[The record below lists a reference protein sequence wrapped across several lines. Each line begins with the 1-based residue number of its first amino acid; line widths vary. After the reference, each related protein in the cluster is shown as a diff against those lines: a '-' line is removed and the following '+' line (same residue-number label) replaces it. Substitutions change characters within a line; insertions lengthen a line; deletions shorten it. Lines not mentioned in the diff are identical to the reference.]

1 MGNLSMDEDTA
12 LSDMH
17 KKADKLYE
25 DKKKKEAEA
34 MKYWD
39 EQKKIEQ
46 QKYSDEEEDGSPSKS
61 YGHTDSDSGYKSTKG
76 SKEVVDSSD
85 SGISNGLEASKVW
98 QERFSDM
105 EDKYKE
111 AMVSSAQLYNEKTTL
126 IFQVESLKDRLEDV
140 DHKMVELRADLARE
154 QSRGNQLGH
163 REEALVGE
171 KDMLL
176 KQIEFRDQ
184 FIEKHGLVLPTGED
198 DEEQTAIGT
207 QEMISSE
214 ERERLLKEISELK
227 EELSSMKSSSA
238 VLGDQQPRDIVQVS
252 TRMVSEYKTK
262 LQISEAENSRLDG
275 TVTRLKGQ
283 VERYKNQIKELEERE
298 DELMK
303 EKRKLSKEIRGLQ
316 TENEDSKT
324 DTDLLKRRIEQLK
337 RRREFTLDT

>member
-207 QEMISSE
+207 QGVPCTPVSVCSS
-214 ERERLLKEISELK
+214 LT
-227 EELSSMKSSSA
+227 
-238 VLGDQQPRDIVQVS
+238 VS
-252 TRMVSEYKTK
+252 LFP
-262 LQISEAENSRLDG
+262 LQ
-275 TVTRLKGQ
+275 K
-283 VERYKNQIKELEERE
+283 
-298 DELMK
+298 
-303 EKRKLSKEIRGLQ
+303 
-316 TENEDSKT
+316 
-324 DTDLLKRRIEQLK
+324 
-337 RRREFTLDT
+337 